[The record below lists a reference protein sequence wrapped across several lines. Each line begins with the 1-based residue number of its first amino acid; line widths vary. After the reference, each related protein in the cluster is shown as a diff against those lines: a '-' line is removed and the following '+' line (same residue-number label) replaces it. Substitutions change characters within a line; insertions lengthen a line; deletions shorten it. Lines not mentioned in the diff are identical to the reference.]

1 MRDAHVSGRSAEVF
15 FSNDLARDRHK
26 NKSSQST
33 TTKLKLNFKILLQ
46 IRTVQRFH
54 THYHL
59 HHPFFNQNWGTQR
72 HFWEKKSPTGKNR
85 AVREFFTHLRILL
98 DRATYPAPKNFSI
111 KFKTRLI
118 IKPLQGKTRFY
129 QCQQCDLRLEFD
141 RDLECDLEYRPP
153 RPCGDGDLCP

>member
-98 DRATYPAPKNFSI
+98 DCATYPAPK
-111 KFKTRLI
+111 KFLDKIQNSAHNQTTSRQNTILPVPAVRL
-118 IKPLQGKTRFY
+118 TS
-129 QCQQCDLRLEFD
+129 
-141 RDLECDLEYRPP
+141 
-153 RPCGDGDLCP
+153 